1 MKTTEIIE
9 IIETNPDAIF
19 IDNHSGMEYRIEGFT
34 KSANGAKMVVV
45 RQIWGRYDADTDSVT
60 IHESKNTR
68 TRQPNAVGCV
78 KYSSDSYMQVVIK
91 NQYHAQQARL
101 ERVANQRETIAAL
114 NPQLAAALKANGIE
128 EKHTS
133 RYSYDTEY
141 TLTLSP
147 QNAAKLLALLNAG
160 AAQ

>member
-1 MKTTEIIE
+1 MKITEITE

-19 IDNHSGMEYRIEGFT
+19 IDNHSGMEYRIEGIT
-34 KSANGAKMVVV
+34 TSANGAKMVVI
-45 RQIWGRYDADTDSVT
+45 RQIWGRYEIDTDIVT
-60 IHESKNTR
+60 SHTSKNTR

-78 KYSSDSYMQVVIK
+78 KYSSESYMQVVIK

-101 ERVANQRETIAAL
+101 ERVANQRKTIAAL

-128 EKHTS
+128 EMHTS
-133 RYSYDTEY
+133 RYCTDTDY
-141 TLTLSP
+141 KLTLSP
-147 QNAAKLLALLNAG
+147 QNAAKLLAILNAG